1 MRNYKNVNYTKPIE
15 LFGLLFSSMILFYVA
30 LIISKGFLSSAFTI
44 FLFSI
49 GISLIYFFIIKKH
62 IIKSADF
69 KLTSNKLE
77 WSNKSVEFK
86 NGQTKRL
93 SSNSTFCNS
102 ETFVELIHELDNIL
116 MKYNNGKIIRRDSL
130 AETKFGTYLII
141 FFSFL
146 IGVLLIHSLWT
157 DKEMNLASWSLIITA
172 WITLLSG
179 FIIRK

>member
-1 MRNYKNVNYTKPIE
+1 
-15 LFGLLFSSMILFYVA
+15 MILFYVA

-77 WSNKSVEFK
+77 WSNKSVEFENGNSYKIHRMKGAGIKLNLK